1 MLLTKLNKSLK
12 NVNSGFRDRW
22 KTERDKK
29 KKKNN
34 FIPILSANSKLDV
47 NIFDKPSNH

>member
-29 KKKNN
+29 KKNTTLYP
-34 FIPILSANSKLDV
+34 FCLRTAN
-47 NIFDKPSNH
+47 